1 MRIVKTTQRGKPIV
15 RVTSNAPWAGA
26 VVRGTS
32 GYGGTPDWRPGS
44 KLHTWAGTKG
54 ISSQRHIFNIAK
66 KIRARGTVGESGNI
80 TGNSRYDGGPQDW
93 LSEAL
98 KEASK

>member
-1 MRIVKTTQRGKPIV
+1 MTATV
-15 RVTSNAPWAGA
+15 SYANA

-32 GYGGTPDWRPGS
+32 GYSGLPNIS
-44 KLHTWAGTKG
+44 KLSSWAEGKG
-54 ISSQRHIFNIAK
+54 ISQRHVFAIAK
-66 KIRARGTVGESGNI
+66 NIRARGTVGESGNI